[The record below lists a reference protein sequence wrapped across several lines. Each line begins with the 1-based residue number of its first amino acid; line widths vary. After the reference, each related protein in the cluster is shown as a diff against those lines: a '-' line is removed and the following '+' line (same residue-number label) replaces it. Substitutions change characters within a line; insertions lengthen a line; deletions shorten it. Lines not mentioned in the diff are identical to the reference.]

1 MASSPRAEPAEAA
14 PRPAPRHG
22 GRTWL
27 GMDGFELA
35 TFAAFAAL
43 GVAALAGMLVRVWHQ
58 GGVFTGSDSYVTLD
72 QLQYLNWIRQASD
85 HVAVENLYDTTGSS
99 RSFVH
104 PGVLLS
110 GLLHR
115 AGLGLVASFQVLKLI
130 AIPVLFGATL
140 AYARRFHPD
149 PGDRRPALVV
159 ALFSASPVAA
169 LFAWLEL
176 GSPKQRL
183 QLDFL
188 AGEIWT
194 GHYLWGY
201 MFTAVAVALLPLGL
215 LAYERGRSGRRP
227 ALVAAA
233 AAAGLLCS
241 WLQPW
246 QGVTFALVVA
256 GAELLCL
263 RGRFTTA
270 AVARTARDLLPVLA
284 ATAVPLVYYLI
295 LSRTDEAWELAG
307 QANADGGWPLWI
319 MVAGLAPLAVPALFA
334 YRHVPRDFGSL
345 ALRLWPLAAL
355 AVFYQPAGTFPAHA
369 VQGLTIPLAILA
381 ALGVR
386 ERLGSRPVPVLLAV
400 AAVGVLV
407 VPGLAHRVDQLRGAV
422 SQGLQPFFLEP
433 SEHDALRHL
442 ESAPQEGGV
451 LTTVFSGQAVPAFT
465 GRATWLGATSW
476 TPDFRRRRLQTDRL
490 FSGRLDAAGATR
502 LVRRSGARFV
512 YSDCRGHPDLSRVL
526 APVAGPPRRFGCAA
540 VYTVRPRASV
550 GP

>member
-1 MASSPRAEPAEAA
+1 
-14 PRPAPRHG
+14 
-22 GRTWL
+22 
-27 GMDGFELA
+27 MDGFELA

-43 GVAALAGMLVRVWHQ
+43 GMAALAGMLVRVWHQ
-58 GGVFTGSDSYVTLD
+58 GGVFTGADSYVTLD

-85 HVAVENLYDTTGSS
+85 HVAVENLYDTTESS

-140 AYARRFHPD
+140 AYARRFLPH
-149 PGDRRPALVV
+149 PGDRLPALVV

-263 RGRFTTA
+263 RGRFDAA

-284 ATAVPLVYYLI
+284 ATAAPLFYYLI

-307 QANADGGWPLWI
+307 RANADGGWPLWI
-319 MVAGLAPLAVPALFA
+319 MVVGLAPLAVPALLA

-345 ALRLWPLAAL
+345 ALRLWPPAAL

-381 ALGVR
+381 ALGLR
-386 ERLGSRPVPVLLAV
+386 ERLGSRSVPVLFAV

-422 SQGLQPFFLEP
+422 SEGLQPFFLEP

-442 ESAPQEGGV
+442 EDTPQRGGV

-490 FSGRLDAAGATR
+490 FSGRLDAADATR

-512 YSDCRGHPDLSRVL
+512 YADCRGHPDLSRVL
-526 APVAGPPRRFGCAA
+526 APVAGPPRRFGCTA

-550 GP
+550 AP